1 MESADSA
8 PADTDSAGIVSA
20 SAMPDVRAAAAEHLG
35 LALPKVVVTIA
46 DLAHRRPPPVAQT
59 QERS

>member
-1 MESADSA
+1 
-8 PADTDSAGIVSA
+8 
-20 SAMPDVRAAAAEHLG
+20 MPDVRAAAAEHLG